1 MEQQLI
7 KIGSYL
13 RHHREQA
20 GLNVTQLAASMG
32 VGEST
37 VFAIE
42 AGRRDTRGTLLLR
55 YAALVGASGD
65 YLVGLFAQEE
75 VAA

>member
-13 RHHREQA
+13 RHHREKA
-20 GLNVTQLAASMG
+20 GLNVTRLAAAMG

-42 AGRRDTRGTLLLR
+42 AGRRDTKATLLLR

-65 YLVGLFAQEE
+65 ELVALFSEE
-75 VAA
+75 AAV